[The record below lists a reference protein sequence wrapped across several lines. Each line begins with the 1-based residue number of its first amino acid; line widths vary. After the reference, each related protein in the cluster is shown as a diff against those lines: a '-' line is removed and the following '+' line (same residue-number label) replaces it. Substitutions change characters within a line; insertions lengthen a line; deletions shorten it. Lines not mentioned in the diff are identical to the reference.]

1 MDSDDDTNHTMPAQ
15 PPSLMWRTSKDM
27 CGPPAKRQR
36 IRLPA
41 TPLMNT
47 PQPWPK
53 TYLAATTIDDIIVIA
68 GALVVS
74 SAEHTTDELSRQEQ
88 QQMMRLPKTLH
99 RTIIFPKD
107 A

>member
-1 MDSDDDTNHTMPAQ
+1 MDSDDDTMLTPAQ
-15 PPSLMWRTSKDM
+15 PPSDM

-36 IRLPA
+36 RLPA